1 MKYLIFFF
9 ITVLTVCVSYAQ
21 EKKPT
26 LTTTHQKTGL
36 LIYHSWVTNNN
47 LGEVLT
53 GDRLDFKFKTMDS
66 IDLSHE
72 LAPENQL
79 VKLLPFVSTVE
90 VAFNLTKRLDPNGT
104 IYEFDPYLLVRWR
117 KFPWNGLI
125 TTTFAIGDGLSYA
138 TGVPLREELDSD
150 IHNPKHLLNL
160 VVIEATAALPS
171 HRDLQLVVR
180 IHHRCGAWGLFG
192 AGNLSSNAVG
202 IGVRYLI

>member
-1 MKYLIFFF
+1 MKYLIFFL
-9 ITVLTVCVSYAQ
+9 TVLTASFSYAQ
-21 EKKPT
+21 EKKP
-26 LTTTHQKTGL
+26 LTPQKTGL

-47 LGEVLT
+47 LGEVLS

-66 IDLSHE
+66 IDLSRE
-72 LAPENQL
+72 LAPDNPL
-79 VKLLPFVSTVE
+79 TKLLPFVSVIE
-90 VAFNLTKRLDPNGT
+90 AAFNLTKRLDPNGT
-104 IYEFDPYLLVRWR
+104 IYEFDPYLLVRWK

-138 TGVPLREELDSD
+138 SGIPLREEIDSD

-180 IHHRCGAWGLFG
+180 VHHRCGAWGFFG

-202 IGVRYLI
+202 IGVRYLF